1 MSGCHNRAPFK
12 PEMHVQDGWLHRVV
26 QAGDQ
31 LALERTARM
40 VDVPFRMAA
49 DCRYTH
55 SDLGQADK
63 GCNGCRWK
71 KGEGKRN
78 GS

>member
-1 MSGCHNRAPFK
+1 MNGCHDRAPFK
-12 PEMHVQDGWLHRVV
+12 AEMHVQDGWSASAYENTRAITTRSQVV
-26 QAGDQ
+26 KP
-31 LALERTARM
+31 
-40 VDVPFRMAA
+40 VPFRMAA

-63 GCNGCRWK
+63 GCTGCRWK

-78 GS
+78 G